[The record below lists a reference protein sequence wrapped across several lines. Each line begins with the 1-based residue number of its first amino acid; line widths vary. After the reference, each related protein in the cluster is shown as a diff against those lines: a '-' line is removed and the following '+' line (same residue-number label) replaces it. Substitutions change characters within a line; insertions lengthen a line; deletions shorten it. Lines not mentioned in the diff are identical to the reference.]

1 MKKIKHITTS
11 ILMITIILILSTK
24 AEASTGKVNVETV
37 RIRKEAT
44 TKSTIVTQLDKG
56 QEVEILE
63 ELEDWYKVTFTDK
76 DLGKISG
83 YISKEL
89 LDVKK
94 DDTENNNTQNNS
106 SVNENNNVDNTSVK
120 NSNTVANETNANE
133 NTEENNETPN
143 NEDIPADIVEQKIE
157 EENEY
162 QLEQSISI
170 KILPLINSR
179 EKATIQNGTIKIIE
193 IINDWCK
200 IESETEAGWIRTNIL
215 KKTITNSENPTT
227 QEVSN
232 NEVQEPTTQEE
243 NNPTTEPEKTQE
255 PEDTKP
261 AESTKVIKTGYVST
275 DSLKVRKEASTSS
288 EMIDSL
294 KKNDQ
299 VSILEELDGWYKIKI
314 SGEIGY
320 VSSKY
325 ISDKKVEDTTSR
337 GTETQRTQEQTTEI
351 EREETPKDSTTGTTG
366 ASVVEYAKQ
375 YLGYKYVSGG
385 TSPSTGFD
393 CSGFTMYVYKHFGI
407 TLNRTSKDQIKN
419 GTAVE
424 KSNLQL
430 GDIVVFNGDSN
441 TSIGHVGIYVGN
453 GNFIH
458 ASNPTGGVKIT
469 ALSSSYYNTRYVGAR
484 RVI

>member
-1 MKKIKHITTS
+1 MKKIKHLATI
-11 ILMITIILILSTK
+11 ILMITIILILNTK
-24 AEASTGKVNVETV
+24 AEASTGKVNTETV

-63 ELEDWYKVTFTDK
+63 ELEEWYKVTFTDK

-83 YISKEL
+83 YISKQL

-94 DDTENNNTQNNS
+94 DNTENNEKQDNSINNS
-106 SVNENNNVDNTSVK
+106 NQNSNETNT
-120 NSNTVANETNANE
+120 NINDLNTVANETNTNVNQ
-133 NTEENNETPN
+133 NTEKPEENNQNTN
-143 NEDIPADIVEQKIE
+143 NEDISTDIVEKNIE
-157 EENEY
+157 EDSEY
-162 QLEQSISI
+162 QLNQTISI

-179 EKATIQNGTIKIIE
+179 EKAKIEKGTIKVIE

-200 IESETEAGWIRTNIL
+200 IENDTEAGWIRKNIL
-215 KKTITNSENPTT
+215 KKSIDNNETPAT
-227 QEVSN
+227 QEVAN
-232 NEVQEPTTQEE
+232 NEVQAPTMPEE
-243 NNPTTEPEKTQE
+243 NETTPEPEN
-255 PEDTKP
+255 TKP
-261 AESTKVIKTGYVST
+261 VEDTKVIKTGYVNT
-275 DSLKVRKEASTSS
+275 ESLKVRKEASTKS
-288 EMIDSL
+288 EIIDSL

-299 VSILEELDGWYKIKI
+299 ISILEELEGWYKIKI

-325 ISDKKVEDTTSR
+325 ISDKKIEDTTSR
-337 GTETQRTQEQTTEI
+337 GTETQRTQEKTTEI
-351 EREETPKDSTTGTTG
+351 EKDEEEKNTSTKGEE
-366 ASVVEYAKQ
+366 VIEYAKQ

-385 TSPSTGFD
+385 ASPSTGFD
-393 CSGFTMYVYKHFGI
+393 CSGFTSYVYKHFGI
-407 TLNRTSKDQIKN
+407 SLNRTSKDQIKN

-424 KSNLQL
+424 KNNLQL

-441 TSIGHVGIYVGN
+441 KSIGHVGIYAGN

-458 ASNPTGGVKIT
+458 ASNPSDGVKIT
-469 ALSSSYYNTRYVGAR
+469 SLSSSYYNLRYVGAR